1 MHDSHHASPHP
12 SMMIIMLE
20 RPNLLP
26 LKDSLPMATSN
37 PTPSP
42 KGTAVVT
49 GASAGIGKTYAQRLA
64 ARGYDLLLVA
74 RRAGRLEALAQPL
87 PRDHGIRVDVLPAD
101 LADPAE
107 LERVAQRLEG
117 DDRVTMLVNNAGV
130 STF

>member
-20 RPNLLP
+20 RPNLLH

-64 ARGYDLLLVA
+64 AR
-74 RRAGRLEALAQPL
+74 
-87 PRDHGIRVDVLPAD
+87 
-101 LADPAE
+101 AE

-130 STF
+130 STFGPVAATAQDALETMTDVN